1 MKKRITIPT
10 ILFVAFTM
18 FPVNNVSAQIA
29 DLDVTKYYM
38 IINHGLGNEP
48 TERGGLGR
56 HAMGIDNNNM
66 FVDGAL
72 LQQQAVDE
80 SSQIQ
85 QWQIIPITDSTYY
98 FINRETEMALGLSE
112 WRGDNPYWTGPDS
125 PTDQDKIDLLT
136 VPGFTWRGSHHAAVQ
151 REYIPGD
158 ETQIWQPT
166 EFPSNTTSGDT
177 VLYRMTM
184 AMYLAD
190 SGLCFNIWEQW
201 TFEGFRNICVFP
213 GVEESEKY
221 EDGTTL
227 YGYWFKKTDED
238 VPQEPSIY
246 EETLRDNISVF
257 SINGTIVLNG
267 ELVNKTIEVY
277 SMLGTKVYSTKAN
290 NSLVNIPI
298 KQGVYIVKVD
308 NFVTKLA
315 VR

>member
-1 MKKRITIPT
+1 MKKTITLPT

-18 FPVNNVSAQIA
+18 FLINNVGAQIA
-29 DLDVTKYYM
+29 DLDVSKYYM

-66 FVDGAL
+66 FVEGAL
-72 LQQQAVDE
+72 IQQQAVNE
-80 SSQIQ
+80 ELSIQ

-112 WRGDNPYWTGPDS
+112 WRGDNPFWTGPAS

-136 VPGFTWRGSHHAAVQ
+136 VPGFNWKGSHRAAVQ
-151 REYIPGD
+151 REFSPGD

-166 EFPSNTTSGDT
+166 LFPSNTSSGDT
-177 VLYRMTM
+177 TFYRMTM
-184 AMYLAD
+184 AMNLAD
-190 SGLCFNIWEQW
+190 SGFCFNIWEQW

-213 GVEESEKY
+213 GTQENEKY
-221 EDGTTL
+221 VDGTTL
-227 YGYWFKKTDED
+227 YGYWFKQTTEE
-238 VPQEPSIY
+238 VPQSIN
-246 EETLRDNISVF
+246 DNITENINVF
-257 SINGTIVLNG
+257 TVNGTIILEG
-267 ELVNKTIEVY
+267 ELHGKTIEVY

-290 NSLVNIPI
+290 TSVLNIPI
-298 KQGVYIVKVD
+298 KQGVYIVIADK
-308 NFVTKLA
+308 FVTKQV